1 MIQRSYWSV
10 LFTYG
15 SDKTRYVL
23 KILRIILCTTAIC
36 ETCLPCF
43 ALLCLLTCLAKFL
56 NLIGNDIVNKGH
68 EELDCFFRVVE
79 FVTCGTSGLR
89 FLRRKAVLKRFFLV
103 WGRVKH
109 PTPVPTPPPSP
120 FSISAALF
128 RPVYAPSREET
139 AERVSGKACLKSVER
154 FDNFCSF

>member
-1 MIQRSYWSV
+1 MHDSNLWNMCA
-10 LFTYG
+10 L
-15 SDKTRYVL
+15 L
-23 KILRIILCTTAIC
+23 
-36 ETCLPCF
+36 CF

-109 PTPVPTPPPSP
+109 PTPVPTPPPLSP
-120 FSISAALF
+120 CSISAALF

-154 FDNFCSF
+154 FDNFCSFWHEIHAWFKRDICKLQHAAKPIAL